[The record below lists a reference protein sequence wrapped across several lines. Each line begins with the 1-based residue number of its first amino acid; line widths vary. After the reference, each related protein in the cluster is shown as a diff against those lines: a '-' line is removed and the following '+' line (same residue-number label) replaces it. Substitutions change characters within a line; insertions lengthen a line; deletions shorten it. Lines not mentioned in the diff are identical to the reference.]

1 MDSSIFS
8 VVALNGIVEGMLVA
22 IVPEIQSRYGIAD
35 CSKYCLMHYIF
46 LPDESPVYLGMG
58 NK

>member
-1 MDSSIFS
+1 M

-35 CSKYCLMHYIF
+35 CSKYCLMHYVLI
-46 LPDESPVYLGMG
+46 PDESPVYLGME